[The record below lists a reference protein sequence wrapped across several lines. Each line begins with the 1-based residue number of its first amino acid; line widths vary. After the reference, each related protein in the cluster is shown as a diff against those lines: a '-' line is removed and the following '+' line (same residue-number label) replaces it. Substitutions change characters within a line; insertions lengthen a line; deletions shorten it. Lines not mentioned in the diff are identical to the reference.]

1 MPSFQKERKQSN
13 FKTEHWF
20 LQPFKKY
27 ACSMA
32 KSTQLGSL
40 GEIQLHG
47 PTMVMVRGVIMGKS
61 REKFFDGNSDE
72 NFPMRNVN

>member
-1 MPSFQKERKQSN
+1 
-13 FKTEHWF
+13 
-20 LQPFKKY
+20 
-27 ACSMA
+27 MA

-40 GEIQLHG
+40 GEIQVHG

-72 NFPMRNVN
+72 NFPMRNVYGRNTPLPSFEISALH